1 MKKFLLVA
9 FLITLFVLVFT
20 SYLEYQASY
29 GHGDAG
35 APVTFEL
42 TAGVGV
48 LELGKQLEEK
58 GIISSQY
65 AFAWEVATKK
75 LSRKLIAGEY
85 ELDPQSSIQFIL
97 ASFTAGKVV
106 SHDIKVTFPE
116 GFTIDLMAKRLQ
128 DKGLPGEAFEKLAME
143 PDADLR
149 AKYPFLED
157 VPQGMPLEGFLFPDT
172 YHFRPEADAREIV
185 EAMLENFDTR
195 ISNQLVADAT
205 RTHKS
210 FYDAL
215 IVASI
220 VEEEGNNKENRG
232 YIAGIFWN
240 RLAINQP
247 LQSDVT
253 VNYASGIHKQ
263 KLYLQDIDI
272 DSKYNTYKYA
282 GLPPTP
288 ITNPGLESITASVY
302 PTSSDYLYFI
312 TDPKNGQAYYAK
324 TFDEHVKNRQ
334 DRGL

>member
-128 DKGLPGEAFEKLAME
+128 DKGLPGEAFESL
-143 PDADLR
+143 LWS
-149 AKYPFLED
+149 
-157 VPQGMPLEGFLFPDT
+157 Q
-172 YHFRPEADAREIV
+172 
-185 EAMLENFDTR
+185 MLT
-195 ISNQLVADAT
+195 
-205 RTHKS
+205 
-210 FYDAL
+210 
-215 IVASI
+215 
-220 VEEEGNNKENRG
+220 
-232 YIAGIFWN
+232 
-240 RLAINQP
+240 
-247 LQSDVT
+247 
-253 VNYASGIHKQ
+253 
-263 KLYLQDIDI
+263 
-272 DSKYNTYKYA
+272 
-282 GLPPTP
+282 
-288 ITNPGLESITASVY
+288 
-302 PTSSDYLYFI
+302 
-312 TDPKNGQAYYAK
+312 
-324 TFDEHVKNRQ
+324 
-334 DRGL
+334 